1 MEERKQQ
8 FFKILLVFVTKKGM
22 KILNKL
28 VNSTHTDTQDLEN
41 VYTSIYRIMHRTKI
55 NNISKAR
62 AKSMQLILKI
72 YLINIWIC
80 IYMKKNGT
88 ARLLMQFMKY
98 ILI

>member
-1 MEERKQQ
+1 MEKRKQQ
-8 FFKILLVFVTKKGM
+8 FFKILLMFVTKKSM

-41 VYTSIYRIMHRTKI
+41 VYTSIYRIMYRTKI

-80 IYMKKNGT
+80 IYMKKNGP